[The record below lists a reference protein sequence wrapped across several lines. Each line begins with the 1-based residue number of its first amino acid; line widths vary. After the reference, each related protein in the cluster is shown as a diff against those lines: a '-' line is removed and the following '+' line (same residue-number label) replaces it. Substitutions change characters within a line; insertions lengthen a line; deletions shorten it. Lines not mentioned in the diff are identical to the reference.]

1 MKVCKEYTLKNGEKL
16 IVRSE
21 EETDAEITLEV
32 YKQKTKET
40 RFLSR
45 GEHDKFPTVEDM
57 KETSKW
63 FLEDE
68 KSCTVV
74 AVYQNKIVGTG
85 HIEWYGGKL
94 RSAHTCQLDMG
105 ILKDYWGL
113 GIGGKIMQTLI
124 EVAKQGNLE
133 QIELSVVE
141 ENIRAIKMYESFG
154 FVATGKQPHSM
165 KYEDGTYADM
175 VFMTKSLIDSFKL
188 K

>member
-1 MKVCKEYTLKNGEKL
+1 MRVYKEFTLKNGESL

-21 EETDAEITLEV
+21 EEVDAEITLEV

-45 GEHDKFPTVEDM
+45 GESDKFPTAEEM
-57 KETSKW
+57 REAAKW

-85 HIEWYGGKL
+85 HIEWYGGKV
-94 RSAHTCQLDMG
+94 RSRHTCNLDLG
-105 ILKDYWGL
+105 VLKEFWEL
-113 GIGGKIMQTLI
+113 GIGGKIMEVLI
-124 EVAKQGNLE
+124 GAAKQGDLE
-133 QIELSVVE
+133 QIELMVVE
-141 ENIRAIKMYESFG
+141 DNQKAIKMYESFG
-154 FVATGKQPHSM
+154 FVATGKQPHAM

-175 VFMTKSLIDSFKL
+175 ILMTKPLIDTFTL
-188 K
+188 

>member
-1 MKVCKEYTLKNGEKL
+1 MKVYKEYLLKNKEKL
-16 IVRSE
+16 IIRSSE
-21 EETDAEITLEV
+21 EKDAEEVLKV
-32 YKQKTKET
+32 YKKKVTETK
-40 RFLSR
+40 FLSR
-45 GEHDKFPTVEDM
+45 GEKDTFPTVEDL
-57 KETSKW
+57 KEGTKW

-68 KSCTVV
+68 KSCDVV
-74 AVYQNKIVGTG
+74 AEYLGKIVGTG

-105 ILKDYWGL
+105 LLKDYWGL